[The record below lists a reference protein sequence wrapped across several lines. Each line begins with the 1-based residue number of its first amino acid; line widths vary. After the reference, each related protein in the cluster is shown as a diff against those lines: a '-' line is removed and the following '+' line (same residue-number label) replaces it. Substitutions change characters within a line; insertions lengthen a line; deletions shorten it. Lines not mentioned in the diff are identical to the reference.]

1 MLVDYIVMS
10 VPTRRK
16 PTGAAVL
23 KPELTET
30 ITAAVLDELAEQ
42 GYGRLSMERVARR
55 AGVGKSALYRRW
67 PTKLAMVIDVLSR
80 LSVPTAPNPDTGS
93 LREDIRAL
101 LRAALEWMAAPRLR
115 GILPDIIAES
125 GRNPELAAASAR
137 YIGEPRRAWAMPVV
151 DRAVDRGELPP
162 DVNRELILDLLAAP
176 TFWRLT
182 TQGGVVTP
190 AYLDE
195 LTDLLVCGSTRGH

>member
-1 MLVDYIVMS
+1 MS
-10 VPTRRK
+10 ASTRRK

-30 ITAAVLDELAEQ
+30 ITEAALDELSEQ

-67 PTKLAMVIDVLSR
+67 PTKSAMVIDVLSR
-80 LSVPTAPNPDTGS
+80 LSIPAGPGPDTGS
-93 LREDIRAL
+93 LRGDIRAL
-101 LRAALEWMAAPRLR
+101 LQAVLEWMTDPRLR
-115 GILPDIIAES
+115 GLLPGLIAES
-125 GRNPELAAASAR
+125 GRNPELTAASAR
-137 YIGEPRRAWAMPVV
+137 HIGEPRRAWARPVL
-151 DRAVDRGELPP
+151 DRAVARGELPA
-162 DVNRELILDLLAAP
+162 DVNGDLLLDLLAAP

-195 LTDLLVCGSTRGH
+195 LTDLLVRGVT